1 MPDVEF
7 TNLLAVAV
15 VALLAPLTLGLAP
28 ALRVPS
34 VVLEIIAG
42 VDRRPSGPRAGSR
55 STSRSAIV
63 ALLGL
68 AFLLFL
74 AGLEIDVHQLRG
86 QAAPARPGRATSST
100 LVLGVAVGLGLDGRR
115 VDQRSRPDRGHPVGH
130 VAGTG
135 RAGAQGR
142 RPASRAGSARPTVA
156 AASIADFAAIVLLSL
171 LFSTSESST
180 GSRLVLLG
188 LFAVLVAATAAAVS
202 LGRRRPSGST

>member
-7 TNLLAVAV
+7 VNLLAVSI

-42 VDRRPSGPRAGSR
+42 VILGPQVLGWVEVDLPVG
-55 STSRSAIV
+55 IV

-86 QAAPARPGRATSST
+86 RLLRFAVLGYLVT
-100 LVLGVAVGLGLDGRR
+100 LVLGYG
-115 VDQRSRPDRGHPVGH
+115 
-130 VAGTG
+130 
-135 RAGAQGR
+135 
-142 RPASRAGSARPTVA
+142 
-156 AASIADFAAIVLLSL
+156 
-171 LFSTSESST
+171 
-180 GSRLVLLG
+180 
-188 LFAVLVAATAAAVS
+188 
-202 LGRRRPSGST
+202 